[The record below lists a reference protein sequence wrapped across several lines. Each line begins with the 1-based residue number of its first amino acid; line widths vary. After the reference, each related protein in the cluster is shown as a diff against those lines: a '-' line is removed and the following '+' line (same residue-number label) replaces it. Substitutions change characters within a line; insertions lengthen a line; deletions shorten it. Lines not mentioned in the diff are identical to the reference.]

1 MKNNALGFL
10 IIICLVWFFAKD
22 DNASREATTEQKS
35 SYSVTPEYTKA
46 SPQIADVH
54 EPLKIRYVNTS
65 TLKVRATPDGRLL
78 ETLSGGTQVKV
89 YEQKNSWSRI
99 SPASENARWVS
110 SNYLCEFA
118 GCYVKKTTPTSS
130 SAPQKLRS
138 EYPPSPTRRQPGT
151 QYGSSCPCSS
161 GIVCT
166 GPRGGRYCI
175 TSGGNKR
182 YGV

>member
-10 IIICLVWFFAKD
+10 IIVCLVWFFAKD
-22 DNASREATTEQKS
+22 DNASREVITEQKT
-35 SYSVTPEYTKA
+35 SYSSAQEYTKA
-46 SPQIADVH
+46 STQAADIN
-54 EPLKIRYVNTS
+54 EPVKVKYVNTS
-65 TLKVRATPDGRLL
+65 TLKVRAAPDGRLL
-78 ETLSGGTQVKV
+78 ETLSGGTPVKV

-110 SNYLCEFA
+110 SNYLCESA

-130 SAPQKLRS
+130 SVSQKLRS
-138 EYPPSPTRRQPGT
+138 EYQPSPTRRQSGT
-151 QYGSSCPCSS
+151 QYSSSCPCSS
-161 GIVCT
+161 GMVCT